1 MNTKRSLLGCCS
13 LLLLTALTW
22 AVDIPKQYRSVDPAK
37 IGWKQVRRFPV
48 GVEKPQAIAA
58 DAKGDLYLAGK
69 KTICQLSPEGKV
81 RRTIT
86 LSFTPNCLTIDAK
99 GTIFAASKDRIWK
112 VTGEKAVAS
121 KPITKGMLTGIA
133 ATEDHLFVNDA
144 GNRCVWHLKRPL
156 DGNSRPERLTKDRF
170 VIPSPYFDLVLGSDG
185 LLRIVDP
192 GRHQIKHYTQKGLHE
207 TPLDWGRYGS
217 KLEQFPTCCNPAHIA
232 LLSDE
237 SVVTVEKKIPR
248 VKVYSLDGK
257 LQSVV
262 IDPKGLIENR
272 PFETTAAR
280 LVVDVAVGPNDEIYL
295 LDPLAK
301 EVRCFKKK

>member
-1 MNTKRSLLGCCS
+1 MNRKTALLTCS
-13 LLLLTALTW
+13 LLLLATLAS
-22 AVDIPKQYRSVDPAK
+22 AAEIPEQYRSVDPEK
-37 IGWKQVRRFPV
+37 IGWKQVRRFSA
-48 GVEKPQAIAA
+48 GVEDPQAIAT
-58 DAKGDLYLAGK
+58 DAKGDLYLAGN
-69 KTICQLSPEGKV
+69 KTIRQLSPEGKP

-86 LSFTPNCLTIDAK
+86 LTFTPNCLTVDAK
-99 GTIFAASKDRIWK
+99 GTIFAASKDRVWK
-112 VTGEKAVAS
+112 VTGDKTVAS
-121 KPITKGMLTGIA
+121 RPITRAILTGIA
-133 ATEDHLFVNDA
+133 ATENHLFVTDA
-144 GNRCVWHLKRPL
+144 GNRCVWRLKRPL
-156 DGNSRPERLTKDRF
+156 ADNARPERLTKDRF
-170 VIPSPYFDLVLGSDG
+170 VVPSPYFDIALGSDG

-192 GRHQIKHYTQKGLHE
+192 GRHQIKHYTQKGHHE

-248 VKVYSLDGK
+248 VKVYTFDGK

-262 IDPKGLIENR
+262 IDPAGLIEKR

-280 LVVDVAVGPNDEIYL
+280 LVIDVATGPNDEIYL

-301 EVRCFKKK
+301 EVRCFEKK